1 MSTYKTV
8 RKPQPGDLADHKS
21 RRLDP
26 RYVARVSNDGQHI
39 WLELPTM
46 QAGPYPA
53 SNYTYRREV
62 AEQEV
67 GR

>member
-1 MSTYKTV
+1 MNRYKNV

-26 RYVARVSNDGQHI
+26 RPVSRVSADGKSI
-39 WLELPTM
+39 WLDLITM
-46 QAGPYPA
+46 EIGPYPA
-53 SNYTYRREV
+53 SNYTYQREV
-62 AEQEV
+62 AEQEA